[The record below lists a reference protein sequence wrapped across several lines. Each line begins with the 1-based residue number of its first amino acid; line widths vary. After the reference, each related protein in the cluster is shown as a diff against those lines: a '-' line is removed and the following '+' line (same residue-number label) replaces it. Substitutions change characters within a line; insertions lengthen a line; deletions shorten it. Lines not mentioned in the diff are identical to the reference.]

1 MGCYCKE
8 INDNLRSKALCKSAV
23 SRNDINRTSCG
34 IISLSQTAL
43 GKPQTP
49 KNRGAKMAIFRAET
63 KSLSRAKGH
72 NLAAAISYRAGIKL
86 TDTNKINP
94 KARSYDYTKK
104 TDVVHSKIILPNQ
117 LNEQLEAHGIKLD
130 FQSIADLVEIG
141 ETTKR
146 GKMKNSA
153 RLAREWVLCGV
164 PELTRA
170 ENIKLFE
177 QFAQQQSEEQGVL
190 SMVFVHDPTAGDDMA
205 TTMAAA
211 EGKKMDAPDPRNI
224 HAHIL
229 LLTRKLDVSRDNK
242 LSLGKKSDSEVSND
256 ERTRPVV
263 PKELI
268 GKVDPETGEK
278 IQQGRG
284 LCSNSEWLKNT
295 RKQWADILN
304 ERLAQKGVQPVS
316 HKSYKDLG
324 LKFKPTKHLGKDAS
338 ILERMGIETE
348 LGKYNESVNRYNRS
362 HIEFAASRLTVGT
375 EQRVDYSQRWIDSIN
390 NGYVRV
396 QQRIEKSKQQI
407 DSGKQDVERAV
418 TADIEIRSFAEKN
431 SGHAEW
437 AIKRTGQIDQITSG
451 SEHRATKIAEQER
464 QVDSFIAKHTRTSI
478 SPNPFDDNARRARA
492 TRLAREQEQFDTA
505 AESYDRRTKYYGG
518 TIERARD
525 RSKLVRHEYAKKFL
539 NRKLEDNSLRPGYR
553 ESSDDYPNKLD
564 YRQSDV
570 IKDFAQNQGLNKQNS
585 EDQREYMRR
594 IFDTFTIN
602 FLEANKAMMDLL
614 RDPKSERD
622 QYDAIK
628 THYDTFIKNLDEQR
642 KTIDDNTKRTLGNTG
657 EVSRMTAESLSAP
670 SYINALDNY
679 INDEAT
685 ADQNKTLAIKHRAD
699 TINRTCEQFK
709 HGMIGLSNI
718 READKRQTHSQAL
731 QVSLN
736 TFRSSYGNELS
747 NDEEKAIKDGFSAIK
762 QPVQSHTMSFRR

>member
-1 MGCYCKE
+1 M
-8 INDNLRSKALCKSAV
+8 IV
-23 SRNDINRTSCG
+23 SNRVGET
-34 IISLSQTAL
+34 
-43 GKPQTP
+43 PNP

-94 KARSYDYTKK
+94 EARSYDYTKK
-104 TDVVHSKIILPNQ
+104 TDVVHSEIILPNQ
-117 LNEQLEAHGIKLD
+117 LSEQLEAHGIELD

-164 PELTRA
+164 PELSRA
-170 ENIKLFE
+170 ENIELFE

-205 TTMAAA
+205 NTKAAA

-229 LLTRKLDVSRDNK
+229 LLTRELYVSRDNK

-324 LKFKPTKHLGKDAS
+324 LTFKPTKHLGKDAS

-348 LGKYNESVNRYNRS
+348 IGKHNESVNRYN
-362 HIEFAASRLTVGT
+362 HNQIELAAGRLTSRT
-375 EQRVDYSQRWIDSIN
+375 KQSVDDSQRWIDAIN
-390 NGYVRV
+390 NGAVRA
-396 QQRIEKSKQQI
+396 QHRIERTKRQL

-418 TADIEIRSFAEKN
+418 AADTETIRVAEKN
-431 SGHAEW
+431 SGYAEW
-437 AIKRTGQIDQITSG
+437 AIKRTGQIEQIISD
-451 SEHRATKIAEQER
+451 SEQPATKTAEQER
-464 QVDSFIAKHTRTSI
+464 QVHSLVAKHTRTTTSI
-478 SPNPFDDNARRARA
+478 NPNPFDDNERRARA
-492 TRLAREQEQFDTA
+492 NKLTRQQGQFDTA
-505 AESYDRRTKYYGG
+505 AASYDRRTRYYDRI
-518 TIERARD
+518 IESAYKRARQIRLSHAQKLLD
-525 RSKLVRHEYAKKFL
+525 RDKEE
-539 NRKLEDNSLRPGYR
+539 NRLRPGWR
-553 ESSDDYPNKLD
+553 ESSDDYPNKYD
-564 YRQSDV
+564 YRQSDLL
-570 IKDFAQNQGLNKQNS
+570 DAFADKFKLNKAS
-585 EDQREYMRR
+585 GEDHRDYLKR
-594 IFDTFTIN
+594 ISDTFDSPFFT
-602 FLEANKAMMDLL
+602 ENKPIMDLL
-614 RDPKSERD
+614 RDPKAERD
-622 QYDAIK
+622 RYDAIK
-628 THYDTFIKNLDEQR
+628 THYDTFIENLDEQR
-642 KTIDDNTKRTLGNTG
+642 KAIDDKAKYALGDISQ
-657 EVSRMTAESLSAP
+657 VSRMTAESLSAP
-670 SYINALDNY
+670 SYINALDDY
-679 INDEAT
+679 INDETT
-685 ADQNKTLAIKHRAD
+685 ASQNKTLAIEHRAD
-699 TINRTCEQFK
+699 TINRTCQQFK
-709 HGMIGLSNI
+709 HGMIGLSSI
-718 READKRQTHSQAL
+718 REVDKRQTHSEAL

-736 TFRSSYGNELS
+736 TFRSSYGKELS
-747 NDEEKAIKDGFSAIK
+747 NDEQKAINDGLSAAK
-762 QPVQSHTMSFRR
+762 QQVQSTSMRLGF

>member
-1 MGCYCKE
+1 
-8 INDNLRSKALCKSAV
+8 
-23 SRNDINRTSCG
+23 
-34 IISLSQTAL
+34 
-43 GKPQTP
+43 
-49 KNRGAKMAIFRAET
+49 MAIFRAET

-94 KARSYDYTKK
+94 EARSYDYTKK
-104 TDVVHSKIILPNQ
+104 PDVVHSEIILPNQ
-117 LNEQLEAHGIKLD
+117 LSEQLKARGIELD

-170 ENIKLFE
+170 ENIELFE

-205 TTMAAA
+205 NTKAAA

-229 LLTRKLDVSRDNK
+229 LLTRKLDVSSNNK

-316 HKSYKDLG
+316 HQSYKDLG
-324 LKFKPTKHLGKDAS
+324 LSFKPTKHLGKDAS

-348 LGKYNESVNRYNRS
+348 IGKYNESVNRYNRS
-362 HIEFAASRLTVGT
+362 HIEFAADSLTIGT
-375 EQRVDYSQRWIDSIN
+375 EQKTDDSKRWIDSIN
-390 NGYVRV
+390 SGHVRV
-396 QQRIEKSKQQI
+396 QQRIERSKRQV
-407 DSGKQDVERAV
+407 DSGRQDLARAV
-418 TADIEIRSFAEKN
+418 AEDTEISRFIAPN
-431 SGHAEW
+431 SRNAEW
-437 AIKRTGQIDQITSG
+437 AIKRTGQIEQIISR

-464 QVDSFIAKHTRTSI
+464 QVDNLVAEHTRTTTSI
-478 SPNPFDDNARRARA
+478 SPSPNPFDDNARRARA
-492 TRLAREQEQFDTA
+492 TRLAREQGQFDTA
-505 AESYDRRTKYYGG
+505 AENYDRRTGYYGG

-539 NRKLEDNSLRPGYR
+539 NRNLEDNNLRPGYR
-553 ESSDDYPNKLD
+553 ESSDYYPDKLD

-570 IKDFAQNQGLNKQNS
+570 IRDFAQNQGLSKENS

-594 IFDTFTIN
+594 IFDTFTIG
-602 FLEANKAMMDLL
+602 FLEKNKAVMDLL
-614 RDPKSERD
+614 RDPKAERY

-628 THYDTFIKNLDEQR
+628 TDYDTFIKNLDEQR
-642 KTIDDNTKRTLGNTG
+642 KVIDDKRKYALGDITQ
-657 EVSRMTAESLSAP
+657 VSRMTAESLSAP

-709 HGMIGLSNI
+709 HGMIGLNNI
-718 READKRQTHSQAL
+718 READKRQTHSEAL

-747 NDEEKAIKDGFSAIK
+747 NDQQKAINVGLSAIK
-762 QPVQSHTMSFRR
+762 QPVQSNTMRLRR

>member
-1 MGCYCKE
+1 M
-8 INDNLRSKALCKSAV
+8 IV
-23 SRNDINRTSCG
+23 SNRVGET
-34 IISLSQTAL
+34 
-43 GKPQTP
+43 PNP

-94 KARSYDYTKK
+94 EARSYDYTKK
-104 TDVVHSKIILPNQ
+104 TDVVHSEIILPNQ
-117 LNEQLEAHGIKLD
+117 LSEQLEAHGIKLD

-170 ENIKLFE
+170 ENIELFE
-177 QFAQQQSEEQGVL
+177 KFAQQQSEEQGVL

-205 TTMAAA
+205 NTKAAA
-211 EGKKMDAPDPRNI
+211 EGKNMAAPDPRNI

-268 GKVDPETGEK
+268 GEVDPETGEK

-316 HKSYKDLG
+316 HKSYRDLG
-324 LKFKPTKHLGKDAS
+324 LTFKPTKHLGKDAT

-348 LGKYNESVNRYNRS
+348 IGKHNESVNRYN
-362 HIEFAASRLTVGT
+362 HNQIELAAGRLTSRT
-375 EQRVDYSQRWIDSIN
+375 KQSVDDSKRWIDSIN
-390 NGYVRV
+390 NGAVRA
-396 QQRIEKSKQQI
+396 QHRIERTKRQL
-407 DSGKQDVERAV
+407 DSGKQDAERAV
-418 TADIEIRSFAEKN
+418 GADTEIRSFAEKN
-431 SGHAEW
+431 SRYAGW
-437 AIKRTGQIDQITSG
+437 AIERTEQIEQIISR
-451 SEHRATKIAEQER
+451 SEQPATKIAEQER
-464 QVDSFIAKHTRTSI
+464 QVDSLIAKHTRTTTSI
-478 SPNPFDDNARRARA
+478 SPSPFDDNARRARA
-492 TRLAREQEQFDTA
+492 IKLAEEQERFDTA
-505 AESYDRRTKYYGG
+505 ATSYDRRTKYYSGR
-518 TIERARD
+518 IESVNKQLRHIRLGYAQKLLD
-525 RSKLVRHEYAKKFL
+525 RHK
-539 NRKLEDNSLRPGYR
+539 EDNRLRPGWR
-553 ESSDDYPNKLD
+553 ESSDDYPNKYD
-564 YRQSDV
+564 YRQSDLL
-570 IKDFAQNQGLNKQNS
+570 DAFAEKFTLNKAS
-585 EDQREYMRR
+585 GEDHRDYIRR
-594 IFDTFTIN
+594 LSDTFDSPFFT
-602 FLEANKAMMDLL
+602 ENKPIMDLL
-614 RDPKSERD
+614 RDPKAERD

-628 THYDTFIKNLDEQR
+628 IHYDTFIKNLDEQR
-642 KTIDDNTKRTLGNTG
+642 KTIDDKKKYALGDVG
-657 EVSRMTAESLSAP
+657 QVSRMTAESVSAP

-679 INDEAT
+679 INNEAT
-685 ADQNKTLAIKHRAD
+685 ADQNKALAIEHRAD
-699 TINRTCEQFK
+699 TINRTCQQFK
-709 HGMIGLSNI
+709 HGMIGLSSI
-718 READKRQTHSQAL
+718 LEAEKRQTHSEAL
-731 QVSLN
+731 QSSLN
-736 TFRSSYGNELS
+736 TFMTSYGKELS
-747 NDEEKAIKDGFSAIK
+747 KDEQKAINVGLSATK
-762 QPVQSHTMSFRR
+762 QLVQSNTMRFRR

>member
-1 MGCYCKE
+1 
-8 INDNLRSKALCKSAV
+8 
-23 SRNDINRTSCG
+23 
-34 IISLSQTAL
+34 
-43 GKPQTP
+43 
-49 KNRGAKMAIFRAET
+49 MAIFRAET

-104 TDVVHSKIILPNQ
+104 TDVVHSEIILPNQ

-324 LKFKPTKHLGKDAS
+324 LSFKPTQHLGKDAS
-338 ILERMGIETE
+338 TLERMGIQTE
-348 LGKYNESVNRYNRS
+348 IGKYNESVNRYN
-362 HIEFAASRLTVGT
+362 HNQVELAASRLTFRT
-375 EQRVDYSQRWIDSIN
+375 KQSVDDSKRWIDSIN
-390 NGYVRV
+390 SGAVRA
-396 QQRIEKSKQQI
+396 QQRIERSKRQG
-407 DSGKQDVERAV
+407 DSGKQDVESAV
-418 TADIEIRSFAEKN
+418 AADTEISRFAETN
-431 SGHAEW
+431 SGYAEW
-437 AIKRTGQIDQITSG
+437 AIKRTGQIEQIISR
-451 SEHRATKIAEQER
+451 SEQRATNVAEQER
-464 QVDSFIAKHTRTSI
+464 QVDSLIAKHIRTTTSI
-478 SPNPFDDNARRARA
+478 SPNPFDDNTRRARA

-505 AESYDRRTKYYGG
+505 AESYDRRTRYYGG

-525 RSKLVRHEYAKKFL
+525 RSKLVRNEYAKKFL
-539 NRKLEDNSLRPGYR
+539 NRKLEDNSLRPGWR

-736 TFRSSYGNELS
+736 TFRSSYGKELS
-747 NDEEKAIKDGFSAIK
+747 DDQHKAINVGLSVAK
-762 QPVQSHTMSFRR
+762 QQIQSNTMSFRR

>member
-1 MGCYCKE
+1 
-8 INDNLRSKALCKSAV
+8 
-23 SRNDINRTSCG
+23 
-34 IISLSQTAL
+34 
-43 GKPQTP
+43 
-49 KNRGAKMAIFRAET
+49 MAIFRAET
-63 KSLSRAKGH
+63 KSISRGQGH

-86 TDTNKINP
+86 TDNNKLNP
-94 KARSYDYTKK
+94 EARSYDYTKK
-104 TDVVHSKIILPNQ
+104 TDVVHSEIILPNQ
-117 LNEQLEAHGIKLD
+117 LREQLAARGIELD

-170 ENIKLFE
+170 ENIELFE

-205 TTMAAA
+205 NTKAAA
-211 EGKKMDAPDPRNI
+211 EGKNMAAPDPRNI

-229 LLTRKLDVSRDNK
+229 LLTRKLDLSRDNK

-324 LKFKPTKHLGKDAS
+324 LTFKPTQHLGKDAS
-338 ILERMGIETE
+338 ILERMGIQTE
-348 LGKYNESVNRYNRS
+348 IGIHNESVSRYN
-362 HIEFAASRLTVGT
+362 HNQIELAADRLAFKA
-375 EQRVDYSQRWIDSIN
+375 EPRIDDSKRWIDSIN
-390 NGYVRV
+390 SGHVRA
-396 QQRIEKSKQQI
+396 QHRIERSKRQL

-418 TADIEIRSFAEKN
+418 SEDTESNIFAESNSKN
-431 SGHAEW
+431 IDW
-437 AIKRTGQIDQITSG
+437 AIKRTGQVDQIINHN
-451 SEHRATKIAEQER
+451 EHRATKTAEQER
-464 QVDSFIAKHTRTSI
+464 QVDSLIAKHTRTTASI
-478 SPNPFDDNARRARA
+478 SPSPFDDNARRARA
-492 TRLAREQEQFDTA
+492 ASIAKEQGQFDTA
-505 AESYDRRTKYYGG
+505 AEKYDTRTRYYSGRIESVNKELRRIRLGYAQKFF
-518 TIERARD
+518 D
-525 RSKLVRHEYAKKFL
+525 RHK
-539 NRKLEDNSLRPGYR
+539 EDNRLRPGWR
-553 ESSDDYPNKLD
+553 ESSDDYPNKYD
-564 YRQSDV
+564 YRQSDLL
-570 IKDFAQNQGLNKQNS
+570 DAFAEKSKLNKAS
-585 EDQREYMRR
+585 GEDHRAYQKRLC
-594 IFDTFTIN
+594 DTFDSPFFT
-602 FLEANKAMMDLL
+602 ENKPIMDLL
-614 RDPKSERD
+614 REPKAERD

-642 KTIDDNTKRTLGNTG
+642 KAIDDKKKYALGDIG
-657 EVSRMTAESLSAP
+657 QVSRMTAESLSAS

-679 INDEAT
+679 INNEAT
-685 ADQNKTLAIKHRAD
+685 ADQNRTLAIRHRAS

-718 READKRQTHSQAL
+718 READKRQKHSEAL
-731 QVSLN
+731 QASLN
-736 TFRSSYGNELS
+736 TFMSSYGKELS
-747 NDEEKAIKDGFSAIK
+747 KDEQKAINNGIGAAKK
-762 QPVQSHTMSFRR
+762 PVQANTMRFRR